1 MSQNLKTYQQIT
13 SELKAKQRQ
22 IHLLLGNGFSMAYNP
37 EIFSYNA
44 LHNFISSQDN
54 LKIKSLFDIVKTKNF
69 ELVMQ
74 QLDNFIDLAR
84 VFGCD
89 KNLESDILQTSQ
101 QLKES
106 LIDAVEA
113 LHPEHVF
120 KLSDDE
126 INKCAR
132 FLSPFISSNGNIF
145 STNYDILLYWVLL
158 RKGTIHHIDG
168 FGRDIEDSS
177 ADEPEFSE
185 LRWGLHRDKQ
195 NIHYLHGSLLIFDQG
210 IHITKEQ
217 YTPKKYILE
226 NIKERIH
233 SSQYPIFVA
242 SGNGDEKL
250 SHILHNRYLTY
261 CYDAL
266 YAIEGSLITFGFNFG
281 EYDEHI
287 INAINIAAKPGR
299 KMPDRLLSIYI
310 GVYSED
316 DRKHIERIKGK
327 FKCKVNLF
335 DAKTVPVWR

>member
-145 STNYDILLYWVLL
+145 STNYDIS
-158 RKGTIHHIDG
+158 
-168 FGRDIEDSS
+168 DI
-177 ADEPEFSE
+177 P
-185 LRWGLHRDKQ
+185 H
-195 NIHYLHGSLLIFDQG
+195 LI
-210 IHITKEQ
+210 
-217 YTPKKYILE
+217 
-226 NIKERIH
+226 
-233 SSQYPIFVA
+233 
-242 SGNGDEKL
+242 
-250 SHILHNRYLTY
+250 
-261 CYDAL
+261 
-266 YAIEGSLITFGFNFG
+266 
-281 EYDEHI
+281 
-287 INAINIAAKPGR
+287 
-299 KMPDRLLSIYI
+299 
-310 GVYSED
+310 
-316 DRKHIERIKGK
+316 
-327 FKCKVNLF
+327 
-335 DAKTVPVWR
+335 